1 MNQFL
6 EKHKL
11 PQFTP
16 DEGGHLHSPVT
27 IKDPEFIIKKP
38 LKNLQAQ
45 VVLFLLEN

>member
-11 PQFTP
+11 QFTP

-27 IKDPEFIIKKP
+27 IKDPEFIITKP
-38 LKNLQAQ
+38 LENLQAQ
-45 VVLFLLEN
+45 VVLLEN